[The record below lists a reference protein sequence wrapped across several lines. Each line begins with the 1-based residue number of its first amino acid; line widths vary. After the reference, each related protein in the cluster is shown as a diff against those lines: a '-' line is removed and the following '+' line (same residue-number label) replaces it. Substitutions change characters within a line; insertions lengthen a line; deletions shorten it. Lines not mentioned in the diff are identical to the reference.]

1 MANPTCRSVSELPP
15 PNLGSAVP
23 SFSLSQATPGA
34 GIALALFLISFA
46 VVYAPVAAGLA
57 RQWWNDPDYSH
68 GLVCMPLALGLAF
81 TRRRMLAGT
90 ARAPEALGLAVA
102 LASLLILV
110 VGRLGAELF
119 LTRLSLVGLL
129 AGGVIFVLGWRHL
142 RILAF
147 PFVLLLLSIP
157 LPAIVVNEVTFPLQ
171 LVASASAETVLNAA
185 SIPVLRDGN
194 VLVLPNATLQVA
206 EACSGIRSLVALLAA
221 AVIGARLADPR
232 NGVRA
237 AILLL
242 AVPVAVLM
250 NGVRVVATAAGT
262 YWFEAGIAQGTAHDL
277 MGLATFAFAVTLL
290 GAAARAIRTL
300 WPPQAALSAA
310 S

>member
-1 MANPTCRSVSELPP
+1 MANATYRSVSDLPP

-23 SFSLSQATPGA
+23 SFSRSNATPGA

-46 VVYAPVAAGLA
+46 TVYAPVAAGLA

-68 GLVCMPLALGLAF
+68 GLVCAPLALGLAYA
-81 TRRRMLAGT
+81 RRRTLAGT

-102 LASLLILV
+102 LGSLLILV

-119 LTRLSLVGLL
+119 LTRVSLIGVL
-129 AGGVIFVLGWRHL
+129 AGAVIFVLGWRHL
-142 RILAF
+142 RVLAF
-147 PFVLLLLSIP
+147 PFVLLLLSVP
-157 LPAIVVNEVTFPLQ
+157 LPAIVVNQVTFPLQ

-206 EACSGIRSLVALLAA
+206 EACGGIRSLVALVAA
-221 AVIGARLADPR
+221 AAIGARLADPR

-250 NGVRVVATAAGT
+250 NAVRVVATAAGS
-262 YWFEAGIAQGTAHDL
+262 YWFDAGIAAGTAHDL
-277 MGLATFAFAVTLL
+277 MGLATFAFAVTVL
-290 GAAARAIRTL
+290 GAAASAIRSF
-300 WPPQAALSAA
+300 WPPQSMLSAT